1 LASPRMVIVKKTV
14 PARDKEL
21 PMRRRAEKG
30 QEKQVGGMLSEIG
43 KRAAQA
49 LLPMMAGLVA
59 AKEDLLGFMNAMG
72 HEAVESLFAAEVE
85 SLVGPKKK
93 HQTDRRRYRWG
104 TAPAELTLGGR
115 RVTLRRPR
123 VREIGKEGAGRG
135 GREVALQSVRHFE
148 SVDPLPERALEQMLL
163 GISARRYERSLGPVP
178 KAWKPH
184 GASKSAASR
193 HVVAETRRRVTDF
206 LRRRLDDVSV
216 VALMMDGVEI
226 AKHTVV
232 VALGITAKG
241 DKVPLGLEVGSTENA
256 ALCASLL
263 QGLLDRGLV
272 VDGRVLFVIDGAK
285 GLRRAIE
292 DVFGDMAVVQRCQA
306 HKRRNVQR
314 LVPERCHAYLRRSM
328 NEAYAA
334 SSADTARKQLK
345 RLVEWLE
352 RDGHDTAAASLR
364 EGLEETLTVHKLA
377 LSGSL
382 RAFFA
387 TTNAIENLIGTV
399 REVSGNVK
407 RWRKGDMVKRWAGI
421 GLVQAQKRFR
431 RIRGHRGMPA
441 LINTLR
447 PDAKASVDSE
457 QRVA

>member
-1 LASPRMVIVKKTV
+1 MVLADTSV
-14 PARDKEL
+14 PKWEKEL
-21 PMRRRAEKG
+21 PMRRRTEKG
-30 QEKQVGGMLSEIG
+30 REKQVGMALRNLG
-43 KRAAQA
+43 KRAARA

-72 HEAVESLFAAEVE
+72 HEAVERLFLAEVE
-85 SLVGPKKK
+85 SLVGPAKK
-93 HQTDRRRYRWG
+93 HQKDRKRYRWG
-104 TAPAELTLGGR
+104 SAPAELTLGGR
-115 RVTLRRPR
+115 RVTFRRPR
-123 VREIGKEGAGRG
+123 VRECTEGAS
-135 GREVALQSVRHFE
+135 GREIALE
-148 SVDPLPERALEQMLL
+148 SVLRFQKEDPLPERVLEQMLL
-163 GISARRYERSLGPVP
+163 GISARKYERSLEPVP
-178 KAWKPH
+178 EGWRPH
-184 GASKSAASR
+184 GTSKSAASR
-193 HVVAETRRRVTDF
+193 HVVAHTRKRVTEF
-206 LRRRLDDVSV
+206 LRQRLDEVPV
-216 VALMMDGVEI
+216 VALMLDGVEI

-241 DKVPLGLEVGSTENA
+241 DKVPLGLEAGSTENA

-263 QGLLDRGLV
+263 QGLLDRGLTLE
-272 VDGRVLFVIDGAK
+272 GRVLFVVDGAK

-292 DVFGDMAVVQRCQA
+292 DVFGDVAVVQRCQA
-306 HKRRNVQR
+306 HKRRNVLR
-314 LVPERCHAYLRRSM
+314 LVPERCHAYVKRSM
-328 NEAYAA
+328 NEAY
-334 SSADTARKQLK
+334 SATSAETARKHLR

-364 EGLEETLTVHKLA
+364 EGLEETLTVHKLG

-421 GLVQAQKRFR
+421 GLVEAQKRFR

-441 LINTLR
+441 LVNALR
-447 PDAKASVDSE
+447 PNAAASIDMGE
-457 QRVA
+457 RVA